1 MNNDTVFIRQE
12 TASDILKTQKVIQE
26 AFSNVKES
34 DQSEHELVN
43 KLRKLPQFIPELSL
57 VAESTNRAIVGHVL
71 LSEVQVVSN
80 ERIGTLLALAPL
92 SVSPAWQKQGIG
104 SALVKAAHCEAT
116 RLNYKGIVVL
126 GNPRYYSRFGYVRA
140 SEFGIMMPFHDHM
153 DCCLAMALQPN
164 GLDDMN
170 GDIVYPKVFFE

>member
-1 MNNDTVFIRQE
+1 MNNDTIFIRQE

-57 VAESTNRAIVGHVL
+57 VAESINREIVGHVL

-92 SVSPAWQKQGIG
+92 AVSPAWQKQGIG
-104 SALVKAAHCEAT
+104 SALV
-116 RLNYKGIVVL
+116 L
-126 GNPRYYSRFGYVRA
+126 GNPGYYSRFGYVRA
-140 SEFGIMMPFHDHM
+140 SEFGIMMPFPEHL
-153 DCCLAMALQPN
+153 DCCLAMALQPT

>member
-1 MNNDTVFIRQE
+1 MNNDTIFIRQE

-57 VAESTNRAIVGHVL
+57 VAESINREIVGHVL

-92 SVSPAWQKQGIG
+92 AVSPAWQKQGIG
-104 SALVKAAHCEAT
+104 SALVKATHREAT

-126 GNPRYYSRFGYVRA
+126 GNPGYYSRFGYVRA
-140 SEFGIMMPFHDHM
+140 SEFGIMMPFPDHM

>member
-1 MNNDTVFIRQE
+1 MNNDTIFIRQE

-57 VAESTNRAIVGHVL
+57 VAESINREIVGHVL

-80 ERIGTLLALAPL
+80 ELFIPR
-92 SVSPAWQKQGIG
+92 SF
-104 SALVKAAHCEAT
+104 
-116 RLNYKGIVVL
+116 LN
-126 GNPRYYSRFGYVRA
+126 
-140 SEFGIMMPFHDHM
+140 D
-153 DCCLAMALQPN
+153 
-164 GLDDMN
+164 
-170 GDIVYPKVFFE
+170 